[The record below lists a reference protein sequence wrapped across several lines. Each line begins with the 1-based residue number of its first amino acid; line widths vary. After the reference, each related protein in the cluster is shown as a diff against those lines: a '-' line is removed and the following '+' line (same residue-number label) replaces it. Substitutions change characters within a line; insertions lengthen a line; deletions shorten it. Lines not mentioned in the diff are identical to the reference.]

1 MPETLL
7 VELLCE
13 ELPPKALQRL
23 SEAFAGG
30 IEAGLRERGLLT
42 ASSQTAAY
50 ATPRRLAVSISAVA
64 SVAADGEHIEK
75 LMPAK
80 VALDAAGNFS
90 LPMLKKL
97 EGLAR
102 GHMKSLDARSGTDFF
117 AVASD
122 GKADY
127 VYLHGLAKG
136 QSLPVALQGALDQTL
151 ERLPVPKM
159 MSYQRPDGTTVRFA
173 RPAHRLIVLHGKEVL
188 EVTALGLQAGR
199 VTAGHRFLGR
209 REMTVETAQA
219 WKPQL
224 EAEGKVIASFAERR
238 EKIVDELKMAAAGAT
253 VIMPDALVDEVTALT
268 EWPKVYTAG
277 FDQAFLTV
285 PQECLILTM
294 QQNQR
299 YFALADANGKLQN
312 RFLLV
317 SNIDPH
323 DAEAI
328 IRGNER
334 VLRARLADAKFFFDQ
349 DRKTPLAV
357 RVDKL
362 RSIVYHNK
370 LGTQAER
377 IDRLGF
383 LATRIAGMIGA
394 DAKDAARAALLAKA
408 DLVTD
413 MVAEFPELQG
423 VMGRY
428 YALHDGEAPAV
439 ADAISQHYWPRHA
452 GDGLPGDGPA
462 QALALADKLESLAG
476 MFGVGQLPTG
486 DKDPFGLR
494 RAALGVV
501 RILIE
506 RKRRLSLS
514 KLIALGFD
522 AFDAQPAVKPQHE
535 QLLDFIYERLRSYLR
550 ERGYTANQIASV
562 LDSRPDIIDD
572 LPDRLEA
579 VRAFESLP
587 EAQSLSAA
595 NKRIANILRKS
606 EMDLAASNAV
616 NPSFFVDGAESD
628 LHANIR
634 PAGPEGAA
642 LRRARRFR
650 DRAQGPCFDQACDRP
665 FFRRRHG
672 HGRRSE
678 GQGQPPGTAA
688 QRGDDDEPRRRHIQ
702 ARAVTS
708 PAHAMKIS
716 ACGRWLPRRIA
727 A

>member
-1 MPETLL
+1 M
-7 VELLCE
+7 
-13 ELPPKALQRL
+13 
-23 SEAFAGG
+23 
-30 IEAGLRERGLLT
+30 
-42 ASSQTAAY
+42 
-50 ATPRRLAVSISAVA
+50 
-64 SVAADGEHIEK
+64 
-75 LMPAK
+75 
-80 VALDAAGNFS
+80 
-90 LPMLKKL
+90 
-97 EGLAR
+97 
-102 GHMKSLDARSGTDFF
+102 
-117 AVASD
+117 
-122 GKADY
+122 
-127 VYLHGLAKG
+127 
-136 QSLPVALQGALDQTL
+136 
-151 ERLPVPKM
+151 
-159 MSYQRPDGTTVRFA
+159 
-173 RPAHRLIVLHGKEVL
+173 
-188 EVTALGLQAGR
+188 
-199 VTAGHRFLGR
+199 
-209 REMTVETAQA
+209 ETAQA

-323 DAEAI
+323 DAEPI

-349 DRKTPLAV
+349 DRKTPLAA

-362 RSIVYHNK
+362 RSIVYHHK

-383 LATRIAGMIGA
+383 LATKIAGMIGV
-394 DAKDAARAALLAKA
+394 DAQAAARAALLAKA

-413 MVAEFPELQG
+413 MVGEFPELQG

-428 YALHDGEAPAV
+428 YALHDGEPPAV

-452 GDGLPGDGPA
+452 GDGAAWRWSGTGRWH
-462 QALALADKLESLAG
+462 
-476 MFGVGQLPTG
+476 LPTNSNRSQECSVSAKCRSG

-514 KLIALGFD
+514 ELMALGFE
-522 AFDAQPAVKPQHE
+522 AFDAQPAVKPRHE
-535 QLLDFIYERLRSYLR
+535 PLLDFIYERLRGYLR

-562 LDSRPDIIDD
+562 LDSRPDTIDD

-606 EMDLAASNAV
+606 ETDLARLVCGRPLVSRRRRGVRSAR
-616 NPSFFVDGAESD
+616 D
-628 LHANIR
+628 IR
-634 PAGPEGAA
+634 PAGSEGAA
-642 LRRARRFR
+642 RGGARRLR
-650 DRAQGPCFDQACDRP
+650 DRAQGAGFDQARDRSL
-665 FFRRRHG
+665 FRRRHG
-672 HGRRSE
+672 HGR
-678 GQGQPPGTAA
+678 
-688 QRGDDDEPRRRHIQ
+688 
-702 ARAVTS
+702 
-708 PAHAMKIS
+708 
-716 ACGRWLPRRIA
+716 
-727 A
+727 

>member
-23 SEAFAGG
+23 SDAFATG
-30 IEAGLRERGLLT
+30 IEARLRERGLLT
-42 ASSQTAAY
+42 ASSETAVY

-64 SVAADGEHIEK
+64 SVAPDAKVVDK

-80 VALDAAGNFS
+80 IALADPAGTFSMPMQKKLDALGRS
-90 LPMLKKL
+90 HL
-97 EGLAR
+97 
-102 GHMKSLDARSGTDFF
+102 KSLSARDGPDSFS
-117 AVASD
+117 VESD

-127 VYLHGLAKG
+127 VYLHSLAKG
-136 QSLPVALQGALDQTL
+136 QSLLVALQSAIEDTL
-151 ERLPVPKM
+151 ENLPIPKR
-159 MSYQRPDGTTVRFA
+159 MSYQRPDDTTVHFA
-173 RPAHRLIVLHGKEVL
+173 RPAHRLLALHGKEV
-188 EVTALGLQAGR
+188 VDVSALGLDAGR

-209 REMTVETAQA
+209 REITVETAQA

-224 EAEGKVIASFAERR
+224 EAEGKVLASFAERR
-238 EKIVDELKMAAAGAT
+238 EKIVAELKMAAAGAT

-277 FDQAFLTV
+277 FDQAFLSV

-349 DRKTPLAV
+349 DRKTPLAT

-383 LATRIAGMIGA
+383 LATRIAGMIGV
-394 DAKDAARAALLAKA
+394 DAQAAARAALLAKA
-408 DLVTD
+408 DLVTE
-413 MVAEFPELQG
+413 MVGEFPELQG

-476 MFGVGQLPTG
+476 LFGVGQAPTG

-514 KLIALGFD
+514 KLMALGFD
-522 AFDAQPAVKPQHE
+522 AFDAQPAVKPQHGP
-535 QLLDFIYERLRSYLR
+535 LLDFIYERLRGYLR
-550 ERGYTANQIASV
+550 ERGYSANQIASV
-562 LDSRPDIIDD
+562 LDSRPDTIDD

-606 EMDLAASNAV
+606 ETDLAASNAV
-616 NPSFFVDGAESD
+616 DPSFFVDGAESD
-628 LHANIR
+628 LHAT
-634 PAGPEGAA
+634 
-642 LRRARRFR
+642 F
-650 DRAQGPCFDQACDRP
+650 DRLAPKVQHDV
-665 FFRRRHG
+665 
-672 HGRRSE
+672 E
-678 GQGQPPGTAA
+678 
-688 QRGDDDEPRRRHIQ
+688 RGDFATALKALASTKPAIDRFFDDVMVMADDPKV
-702 ARAVTS
+702 RANRLALLRNVATTMNHV
-708 PAHAMKIS
+708 ADIS
-716 ACGRWLPRRIA
+716 KLAL
-727 A
+727 